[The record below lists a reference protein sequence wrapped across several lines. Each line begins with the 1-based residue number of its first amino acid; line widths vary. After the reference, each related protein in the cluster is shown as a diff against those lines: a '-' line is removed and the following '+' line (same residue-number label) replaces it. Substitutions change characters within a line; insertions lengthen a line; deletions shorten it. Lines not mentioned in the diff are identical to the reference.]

1 MAVAEQAVLPVFELE
16 LLRSMRDTLHRQN
29 ELLSQLKDVLFDLRD
44 DLAYLRTHHRS
55 EKP

>member
-44 DLAYLRTHHRS
+44 ELAYLRTHHRS